1 MKGQTFENTGIDPKL
16 TKADKIEAQEMTSE
30 EAKLQA
36 LRALVHTTIKG

>member
-1 MKGQTFENTGIDPKL
+1 LKTLVHPELK
-16 TKADKIEAQEMTSE
+16 KANKIEAQEMTSE